1 MGENVIIYGKSG
13 SGKSRSLKNFAA
25 DEIYLINVI
34 GKRLPFRGAF
44 KYVTTTDNVQTIKAG
59 LKRMPVK
66 IAVIDDAGYVMT
78 DAYMR
83 SLAAPK
89 KGSSVFDVYN
99 DIASDFWGLLAFAKN
114 ELPED
119 VIVYYL
125 LHEDT
130 NDYGET
136 RLRTIGRLLNEK
148 VCIEGLATVVLRCMT
163 EGTAHFFR
171 TQSDGMDISKSP
183 EGMFEELKIDNDLK
197 AVDKTIRAYWG
208 LEAQREEQ

>member
-13 SGKSRSLKNFAA
+13 SGKSRSLKNFAE
-25 DEIYLINVI
+25 DEIYLINVA
-34 GKRLPFRGAF
+34 GKRLPFRGRF
-44 KYVTTTDNVQTIKAG
+44 KYVTVSDNVTTIKAG

-66 IAVIDDAGYVMT
+66 TAVIDDAGYIMT
-78 DAYMR
+78 NAFMR
-83 SLAAPK
+83 GHATPK
-89 KGSSVFDVYN
+89 KGSSSFDLYN
-99 DIASDFWGLLAFAKN
+99 DIADDFWELLAFTRN

-130 NDYGET
+130 SDYGET
-136 RLRTIGRLLNEK
+136 RLRTIGKLLNDK

-163 EGTAHFFR
+163 EGTTHFFR

-183 EGMFEELKIDNDLK
+183 EGMFEDLKIENDLK
-197 AVDKTIRAYWG
+197 TVDNTIRAYWG
-208 LEAQREEQ
+208 LEAPKEEK